1 MFYSLKS
8 ELGSRL
14 ISNVYDVV
22 YLMPPALLRCG
33 EYIMFV

>member
-22 YLMPPALLRCG
+22 YLMPLALLRCG